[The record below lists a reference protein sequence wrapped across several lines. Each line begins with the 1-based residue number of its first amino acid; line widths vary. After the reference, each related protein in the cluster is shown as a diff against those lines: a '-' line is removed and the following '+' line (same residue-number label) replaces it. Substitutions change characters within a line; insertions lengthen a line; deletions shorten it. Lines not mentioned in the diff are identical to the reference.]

1 MKEVLIS
8 GSRFKVVSYD
18 VIPGRE
24 NFNLPNKKG
33 MAYQFLV
40 GYDRADYQSVR
51 RYDTSGKSS
60 IINQSAHL
68 LAVEKT
74 KVRNQPQQ
82 YEREDLNL
90 ILMCLSGAPMY
101 FLELVEA
108 LVLATKDQPLIKMFY
123 KTYGSE
129 NIINFKKECVQIV
142 ANNMWQPEVD
152 IAAHYPCA
160 YKKGRRYSIYRL
172 VQDLVEDHAK
182 ILTDPD
188 LIGAYER
195 ITASKKQRPEEVK
208 VVEDQWQEIHSLVGN
223 KTRANL
229 SLQFTSY
236 VDVTVPE
243 NDLGVK
249 PGPRRNLECIKT
261 FSLVKDGVLN
271 MPLIAAKVSDKLAHK
286 LRAVGCIKMKLIYK
300 NSLLLDLSSIPVIS
314 KGDMKKFD
322 SDDLGSAE
330 MDLFVSN
337 MAIDY
342 LNLKKNQS
350 YVRKTK
356 SKKNISPQELFLRKL
371 GIFDDKY
378 YPQNEIGVREG
389 RNYQTTELLT
399 SIERVPSDSGQV
411 FSAIRS
417 YVKDGAIDKNCVKNA
432 VNRTNLEWILAN
444 IDKLAWDLDKWKA
457 FNKSANNKLR
467 DMKFQIIMSKVAN
480 FYESKKPYVGKKKAR
495 VQLFEDPNRSVDVK
509 WRFKD
514 TNVNV

>member
-1 MKEVLIS
+1 
-8 GSRFKVVSYD
+8 
-18 VIPGRE
+18 
-24 NFNLPNKKG
+24 
-33 MAYQFLV
+33 
-40 GYDRADYQSVR
+40 
-51 RYDTSGKSS
+51 
-60 IINQSAHL
+60 
-68 LAVEKT
+68 
-74 KVRNQPQQ
+74 
-82 YEREDLNL
+82 
-90 ILMCLSGAPMY
+90 
-101 FLELVEA
+101 
-108 LVLATKDQPLIKMFY
+108 
-123 KTYGSE
+123 
-129 NIINFKKECVQIV
+129 
-142 ANNMWQPEVD
+142 
-152 IAAHYPCA
+152 
-160 YKKGRRYSIYRL
+160 
-172 VQDLVEDHAK
+172 
-182 ILTDPD
+182 
-188 LIGAYER
+188 
-195 ITASKKQRPEEVK
+195 
-208 VVEDQWQEIHSLVGN
+208 
-223 KTRANL
+223 
-229 SLQFTSY
+229 
-236 VDVTVPE
+236 
-243 NDLGVK
+243 
-249 PGPRRNLECIKT
+249 
-261 FSLVKDGVLN
+261 

-444 IDKLAWDLDKWKA
+444 IDKLAWNLDKWKA